1 MTSRRGRDASG
12 LERSLS
18 VRGDAGRMAITSSS
32 PVDDL
37 RRLMR
42 GTVLTPEDPDYDAAR
57 SVWNGAIDR
66 CPSAIARCAGAAD
79 VIAALDVADRHG
91 LPVTVRSGGHGVA
104 GRAVRDGALLIDLSQ
119 LDEVRVDPARRR
131 ARVGPGATWGKV
143 DPETQAFGLATTGG
157 VHSGTG
163 VGGLALGGGIGYL
176 ARAHGLT
183 VDNIVS
189 ANVVLADGRLVT
201 ASDDEHP
208 DLLWAVRGGG
218 ANVGVVTELELALHE
233 VGPEVMTAQA
243 YVDLDRAAGAL
254 RTYRSIMASA
264 PDELAIYALVIRVP
278 PIDDFPVERHG
289 TTVLALVACHCGD
302 ATEAERI
309 VAPVAEL
316 PDAFLAFAAP
326 VPYASLQSAFDGG
339 SPVGARYYWKS
350 HFLGELSD
358 SLIDAV
364 VAGAGEMQGDLSMLF
379 FEPLGGAIN
388 RVAQNATAFP
398 HRSATFT
405 LGLSAGWFDA
415 ADDAACTSWARDLH
429 AMTAR
434 YAIDGVYSNYIDR
447 DDDDLVRAAYGANV
461 ERLQA
466 IKSRYD
472 PHNRFDSNVNVLP
485 M

>member
-1 MTSRRGRDASG
+1 M
-12 LERSLS
+12 S
-18 VRGDAGRMAITSSS
+18 VQGDARRMTIASPS
-32 PVDDL
+32 PVTDL
-37 RRLMR
+37 RNLMR
-42 GTVLTPEDPDYDAAR
+42 GSVLAPGDPDYDAAR

-66 CPSAIARCAGAAD
+66 RPAVIARCAGAAD

-131 ARVGPGATWGKV
+131 ARVGPGATWAKV
-143 DPETQAFGLATTGG
+143 DAETQAFGLATTGG

-218 ANVGVVTELELALHE
+218 ANVGVITELELALHE
-233 VGPEVMTAQA
+233 VGPEVITAQA
-243 YVDLDRAAGAL
+243 YVGLDRAADAL
-254 RTYRSIMASA
+254 RAYREIMAAA
-264 PDELAIYALVIRVP
+264 PDELAVYALVIRVP
-278 PIDDFPVERHG
+278 PIDDFPIERHG
-289 TTVLALVACHCGD
+289 TTALALVACHCGD
-302 ATEAERI
+302 LAEGERI

-316 PDAFLAFAAP
+316 PEAFLAFAAP
-326 VPYASLQSAFDGG
+326 LPYASLQSAFDAG

-358 SLIDAV
+358 TLIDAV
-364 VAGAGEMQGDLSMLF
+364 VAGAGEMQGELSMLF

-388 RVAQNATAFP
+388 RVDQSATAFP

-405 LGLSAGWFDA
+405 LGVSAGWLDA
-415 ADDAACTSWARDLH
+415 ADDAACTAWARDLH
-429 AMTAR
+429 AATAR
-434 YAIDGVYSNYIDR
+434 HAIGGVYSNYVDR
-447 DDDDLVRAAYGANV
+447 DDDDLVGASYGANV

-466 IKSRYD
+466 IKGRYD
-472 PHNRFDSNVNVLP
+472 PNNRFDSNVNVLP
-485 M
+485 V